1 MGLVR
6 ANTARKAEAEALYRR
21 SLAVNPKQPHV
32 QTNLGTLLAQ
42 SGRAEEGIALLRAA
56 VRAQPGNAAAL
67 LALGQAQQTLGA
79 FDFAEK
85 PLRAALKLRPDDGT
99 IALSLGALCND
110 TGRPKD
116 GETVLRSALAREQ
129 PPMLRAALE
138 QNLGAALKR
147 QARWTESLAAFDRAL
162 KIAPEMPFA
171 DANRAGVLAHLK
183 REDEAITGYRRALQ
197 MNPLHMAAHQEL
209 NALLYRSGRDGD
221 FLALFVSVEQALG
234 PVPAQWLG
242 LVVFLFRS
250 V

>member
-1 MGLVR
+1 MSGSPASQNAALFTQIVGLINQQQWAAAERMLTQVLSLRPADADGLQLMGLVR
-6 ANTARKAEAEALYRR
+6 ANTGRKAEAEALYRR
-21 SLAVNPKQPHV
+21 SLAVSPKQPHV

-56 VRAQPGNAAAL
+56 VRAQPGNADAL

-85 PLRAALKLRPDDGT
+85 NLRAALKLRPDDGT

-110 TGRPKD
+110 TGRPHE
-116 GETVLRSALAREQ
+116 GETVLRGALAREQ
-129 PPMLRAALE
+129 PPLLRAALE

-147 QARWTESLAAFDRAL
+147 QARWVVLLAAFDRAL

-183 REDEAITGYRRALQ
+183 REDEAIAGYRRA
-197 MNPLHMAAHQEL
+197 
-209 NALLYRSGRDGD
+209 
-221 FLALFVSVEQALG
+221 
-234 PVPAQWLG
+234 
-242 LVVFLFRS
+242 
-250 V
+250 